1 MSGLPQARLIEMGTK
16 QIIDKKTLEK
26 LYAKYNRREFV
37 HPDPLEFLYNYDDP
51 RDREIVG
58 LVSSSLALGKVA
70 QILRNVSAI
79 LEMMKPAPYIF
90 LKNARRKKIM
100 NLFPGF
106 KHRWCVGAEVA
117 SMLFGVKQILQR
129 YETLQ
134 ACFSEGLKSDDE
146 TVLPAL
152 KFFAKELKAASG
164 GGCRSL
170 IPAPDK
176 GSACKRLNLFLR
188 WMVRRDEVDPGG
200 WDCVS
205 PAKLI
210 VPLDTHMY
218 CIGRALKLTNRKQAN
233 MNTALEITQA
243 FKKFS
248 PTDPVKYD
256 FALTRLGIRDDTDL
270 TGFLIA
276 CGVGWK

>member
-1 MSGLPQARLIEMGTK
+1 M
-16 QIIDKKTLEK
+16 
-26 LYAKYNRREFV
+26 

-58 LVSSSLALGKVA
+58 LVSSSLAFGKVA

-79 LEMMKPAPYIF
+79 LDAMKPAPYIY
-90 LKNARRKKIM
+90 LRNANRKKIM
-100 NLFPGF
+100 NSFPGF
-106 KHRWCVGAEVA
+106 KHRWCVGEEVA

-129 YETLQ
+129 YESLQ
-134 ACFSEGLKSDDE
+134 ACFNEGLKSDDE
-146 TVLPAL
+146 TVLAAL
-152 KFFAKELKAASG
+152 KFFTKELRAASG
-164 GGCRSL
+164 GRCQSL

-205 PAKLI
+205 PSKLI

-233 MNTALEITQA
+233 MKTALEITQA

-270 TGFLIA
+270 PGFLSS
-276 CGVGWK
+276 CGAD